1 MTQSA
6 RTALLA
12 LCLATLPAAAVQA
25 RDGDHDRAL
34 RAVQAGEV
42 LPLPQVLERVGR
54 THPGQVMEVELER
67 EDGRWVYEIRVLQA
81 DGRLARL
88 ELDARTGELLR
99 VKGAREQRR

>member
-1 MTQSA
+1 MHEQL
-6 RTALLA
+6 RTALIV
-12 LCLATLPAAAVQA
+12 LCLATLPAVAVHA